1 MYAKVKEYITRYWLI
16 FFFLLIA
23 LIVLLSGIPV
33 TDILA
38 SLLTLQLWQLFLLVA
53 VFFLATGLNIISRK
67 YLFYALG
74 SSCGLKNLSYIHFST
89 LAAHYSTPVKI
100 GIPVAIYLFKKI
112 ENIEYSK
119 STAMLFIEIAV
130 STSLCGLI
138 ALVGIPAILGIS
150 LNNVVAIIFIGALG
164 LFFVLLLF
172 NYWHKKSSKQYRLID
187 YLFKTIGAMQCVTSS
202 KLTIYIML
210 SMLLRLVDGLNLFL
224 LCWFFLE
231 ELTLWESVITTSTAF
246 FIGTISMIPMG
257 LGSRDISILL
267 LLHHYNVANDSA
279 VLIVSLQR
287 VLTTGLSFV
296 LGIYCGSVL
305 GIKNAR
311 VAMVDVD
318 NNESSVNS
326 GDLK

>member
-1 MYAKVKEYITRYWLI
+1 MYVKIKQVIRRFWLI

-23 LIVLLSGIPV
+23 LIVLLSGISI

-38 SLLTLQLWQLFLLVA
+38 SLLTLQLWQLFLLVV
-53 VFFLATGLNIISRK
+53 VFFMATGLHIISRK

-74 SSCGLKNLSYIHFST
+74 ADCGLKNLSYIHFST

-100 GIPVAIYLFKKI
+100 GIPVAIYLFNKI

-119 STAMLFIEIAV
+119 STAMLFVEIAV

-138 ALVGIPAILGIS
+138 ALVGIPAILGFS
-150 LNNVVAIIFIGALG
+150 LPNIIGFIFIGALS
-164 LFFVLLLF
+164 LFFIFLLF
-172 NYWHKKSSKQYRLID
+172 NYLHKKIGKQYKLLD
-187 YLFKTIGAMQCVTSS
+187 YLYQTIGAMRCIKSS
-202 KLTIYIML
+202 KLGLYLIL
-210 SMLLRLVDGLNLFL
+210 SILLRLVDGLNLFL

-231 ELTLWESVITTSTAF
+231 ELTIWESVMTTSTAF
-246 FIGTISMIPMG
+246 FIGTISMIPMS

-267 LLHHYNVANDSA
+267 LLQHYNVANQSS

-287 VLTTGLSFV
+287 ILTTGLSFV

-305 GIKNAR
+305 GVKNAQ
-311 VAMVDVD
+311 VSIQDSAK
-318 NNESSVNS
+318 NQN
-326 GDLK
+326 